1 MGPCSKNMYFWKN
14 NTDNNAKNMR
24 KELHSRDS
32 GERNLLGLQKSSSFL
47 EEFSL
52 SELMSLDLVKIK
64 TKLNTDTFYLLSG
77 PKIIELIL
85 FAAVCYFTIATETRF
100 SEGSLDVTALKIS
113 EKYKRLN
120 KDDTI
125 TRCKVL
131 PSPRRSCT

>member
-1 MGPCSKNMYFWKN
+1 MGLCSKNMYFWKN

-24 KELHSRDS
+24 KELHSRDN

-52 SELMSLDLVKIK
+52 SELMSLDLIKIK
-64 TKLNTDTFYLLSG
+64 TKLNTDTYYLLSG

-85 FAAVCYFTIATETRF
+85 FASVCYFTIATETRF
-100 SEGSLDVTALKIS
+100 SEGSLDVTSLKIS

-125 TRCKVL
+125 ARCKVPPTL
-131 PSPRRSCT
+131 SRSYI